1 MSHIRSAVGS
11 SKQKDDEEEEQDQL
25 WGSRVEISFPEF
37 HRYSEQLLDNVSK
50 LCYPELDE
58 IIEHL
63 ARYRIRFYVYSFS
76 PLMFAAESGD
86 ELKDPTYYS
95 LDEFREERYFV
106 RYEKDKSLG
115 QYIHPDHIRLAGLSD
130 YHKLVLISVN

>member
-1 MSHIRSAVGS
+1 MPGYLPCFIISDRPAKTRPCILS
-11 SKQKDDEEEEQDQL
+11 SSVTK
-25 WGSRVEISFPEF
+25 
-37 HRYSEQLLDNVSK
+37 
-50 LCYPELDE
+50 
-58 IIEHL
+58 
-63 ARYRIRFYVYSFS
+63 
-76 PLMFAAESGD
+76 MFAAESGD

-130 YHKLVLISVN
+130 YHKLVLISVSDRSSSLKPVSYFL